1 MRARALLAVALLL
14 ACACKQQEP
23 VRRHDDAVKQTLARI
38 RGAIATFQREQGR
51 YPRTLEELVPKY
63 LPAVPVDPAT
73 GSAKSWRL
81 VTEETVQPNADFT
94 TATSS
99 PTGAVIIDVR
109 SGAPAPYSEY

>member
-1 MRARALLAVALLL
+1 MRARALTAFVLLL
-14 ACACKQQEP
+14 CACKQQQEP
-23 VRRHDDAVKQTLARI
+23 IRHDAAVKQTVNRMRA
-38 RGAIATFQREQGR
+38 AISSFKREQGR

-81 VTEETVQPNADFT
+81 TTEESVQPSADFT

-99 PTGAVIIDVR
+99 QTESVVIDVH
-109 SGAPAPYSEY
+109 SGAGKPYSEY